1 MKKLFVFLTLAVC
14 SLSLAAQEEIFEM
27 EGDGVTPLD
36 SDNRISIGPK
46 VGINYASMNGLGDEY
61 KLDPKGAIGFQG
73 GLAANFHFG
82 RRTSK
87 SDGGTGLWGLQVEAL
102 FSQRTIKMEGSDD
115 LKLSCL
121 EVPILAQFYATPSL
135 CIELGPT
142 FSGTLSSSPDQLV
155 SGDMA
160 YKTGD
165 LKAFDVMLT
174 AGVGYKHKSG
184 LTVGGRYNLGMSEL
198 AGNFE
203 GKVSTFT
210 VSVGYLFNLIK

>member
-1 MKKLFVFLTLAVC
+1 MKKLFAFLTLAVC
-14 SLSLAAQEEIFEM
+14 SLSLAAQEADIFEI
-27 EGDGVTPLD
+27 GDDKLD

-46 VGINYASMNGLGDEY
+46 AGINFASMSGLGDEY

-87 SDGGTGLWGLQVEAL
+87 SDGGTGLWGIQVEAL
-102 FSQRTIKMEGSDD
+102 FSQRTIKTEGSDD
-115 LKLSCL
+115 LKFSCL
-121 EVPILAQFYATPSL
+121 EVPILAQFYATPSF

-142 FSGTLSSSPDQLV
+142 FSGTLSSSPDQLEC
-155 SGDMA
+155 GDLA